1 MTTLVCLGFGYSA
14 QHYVARHG
22 ARYARI
28 IGTTRSEQNAA
39 ELAGRTFGGRRVEMI
54 VFDGETA
61 SPALAEAVAQ
71 ANVLLVSI
79 SPDDG
84 VDPTL
89 RLLRDA
95 IAAAPGACGNR
106 LSLDHRGLWQP

>member
-1 MTTLVCLGFGYSA
+1 MDVCAGGGRMTTLVCLGFGYSA

-39 ELAGRTFGGRRVEMI
+39 ELAARIYGSRRVEMI
-54 VFDGETA
+54 VFDGESA
-61 SPALAEAVAQ
+61 SRALAEAVSH

-89 RLLRDA
+89 VHLRAA
-95 IAAAPGACGNR
+95 IVAAPG
-106 LSLDHRGLWQP
+106 L